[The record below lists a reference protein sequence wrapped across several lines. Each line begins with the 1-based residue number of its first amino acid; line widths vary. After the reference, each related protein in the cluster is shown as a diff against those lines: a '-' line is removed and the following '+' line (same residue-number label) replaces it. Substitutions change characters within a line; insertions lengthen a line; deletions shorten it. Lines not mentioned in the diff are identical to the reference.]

1 MQPTGNWNRPCLAT
15 PTSPGDWLVN
25 VMHNPHRSDMCY
37 RTLIKGSA
45 AMPKIIIFNP
55 KDVIEEINLGPLKAG
70 VYIYNNTFPPY
81 SSVLII
87 LYYSQHS

>member
-1 MQPTGNWNRPCLAT
+1 
-15 PTSPGDWLVN
+15 
-25 VMHNPHRSDMCY
+25 MCY

-70 VYIYNNTFPPY
+70 VYIYDITF
-81 SSVLII
+81 STL
-87 LYYSQHS
+87 